1 MIRQVLQLKELGRN
15 RRRCALCKS
24 RIDTGANFSAW
35 GARILSPST
44 SIIDAFRVQVTGKMG
59 WKPILA
65 GRWMGMMRWL
75 PIKPFWMD
83 AFGKM
88 HVASTPVKLAG
99 LWWWWH
105 LWYRLYSSGQVKRRF
120 MGDGYQPH
128 QLNHMESYWCVFIYI
143 IFVFVF
149 PKDFWPCHSWPLYM
163 IYIYSFFFLCALFV
177 GTVIVICRVL
187 DPL

>member
-1 MIRQVLQLKELGRN
+1 MIRQVLQVKELGRN

-44 SIIDAFRVQVTGKMG
+44 SIIDAFRIQVTGKMG
-59 WKPILA
+59 GGKPILA

-105 LWYRLYSSGQVKRRF
+105 LWYRLYSSGQVKRCF
-120 MGDGYQPH
+120 MGDGYQSH
-128 QLNHMESYWCVFIYI
+128 QLNHIESYWWV
-143 IFVFVF
+143 
-149 PKDFWPCHSWPLYM
+149 LYL
-163 IYIYSFFFLCALFV
+163 YLYTLYLYLCFLRSSDHVTDGFFFLCALFL
-177 GTVIVICRVL
+177 REQL
-187 DPL
+187 